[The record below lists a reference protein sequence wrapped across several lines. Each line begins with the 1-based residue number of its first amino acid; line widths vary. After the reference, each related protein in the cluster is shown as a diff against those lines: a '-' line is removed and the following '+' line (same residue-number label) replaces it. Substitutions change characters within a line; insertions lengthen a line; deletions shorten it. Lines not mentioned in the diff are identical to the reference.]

1 MLSSFYI
8 QNILLCPTYVLLL
21 DWCLRVELNFML
33 FFVRITKQNPGKTV
47 YSTAHTNFCVSSRV
61 PHYFN
66 LSAYTDS
73 IRQAKEWSY
82 PWNNKQHFLL
92 QLTGSRGSSFRR
104 QVRTCRSQSV
114 SHWRGVQCQ
123 RVPQQ
128 VHTIIGPASPFCPC
142 GRLAIGQHHK
152 SWAA

>member
-82 PWNNKQHFLL
+82 PWNKLQHFVLTCLDLSFYNKTFRHSPLIHPCDILAPNTCVLFPMNLSGGKLSLGNNSSLFIHRLL
-92 QLTGSRGSSFRR
+92 SLN
-104 QVRTCRSQSV
+104 
-114 SHWRGVQCQ
+114 
-123 RVPQQ
+123 
-128 VHTIIGPASPFCPC
+128 
-142 GRLAIGQHHK
+142 K
-152 SWAA
+152 